1 MPVLSGLRLSLTG
14 DLLELVGTDLEL
26 TIRTRIPADGDGDGT
41 AVVTARLFS
50 ELLQKFDAGVVT
62 VELGDDEATI
72 ESGRFTSTLRTLAAA
87 EFPRL
92 PEPSEDGGVKVD
104 AHAFGDAL
112 RQVISAASRDDARP
126 ILTGVLI
133 AAVPEGLRFVATDS
147 YRLGLRDLEGVSV
160 LAEGQK
166 VLVAAKGLAEVQR
179 LLGSAGGAE
188 RKGGGSGEIE
198 VVLGDR
204 DVLFRVGTTE
214 VTTRLIEGEFPNY
227 QQLIPT
233 GYPEPAHRLPRRPA
247 GGRQPGAPGRAEPR
261 QRAHPPG
268 DERRRA
274 RAVGDRAG
282 RRRGARGARGE
293 VRGNRPHGGVQLPVP
308 PRRHR
313 RRGVR
318 RGRARV
324 DRPVEAGGDAL
335 TEYHR
340 LPVPPD
346 AGEDLLT
353 PRLAAL
359 SLRDFRCYEHAELEF
374 PDGVTLVVGANAQ
387 GKTSLLE
394 AAAWAATGASFRG
407 VPDAALVRAG
417 CESAIVRA
425 EVRRRGARRSCSR
438 PRSAPRAATGCGSTV
453 TRSRVPTTGAS
464 SCGSPCSR
472 PTIFSW

>member
-1 MPVLSGLRLSLTG
+1 VKFRCERDTLAEAVATAQRAVASRTGAMPVLSGLKLSLAG
-14 DLLELVGTDLEL
+14 DSLELVGTDLEL
-26 TIRTRIPADGDGDGT
+26 TIRTRIPADGNGDGT

-233 GYPEPAHRLPRRPA
+233 GYPNRLTASR
-247 GGRQPGAPGRAEPR
+247 
-261 QRAHPPG
+261 
-268 DERRRA
+268 
-274 RAVGDRAG
+274 
-282 RRRGARGARGE
+282 
-293 VRGNRPHGGVQLPVP
+293 
-308 PRRHR
+308 
-313 RRGVR
+313 
-318 RGRARV
+318 
-324 DRPVEAGGDAL
+324 DAL
-335 TEYHR
+335 QAAVNRVR
-340 LPVPPD
+340 LVGQNRDSAPI
-346 AGEDLLT
+346 
-353 PRLAAL
+353 RLAMSAEGLEL
-359 SLRDFRCYEHAELEF
+359 SAIAQD
-374 PDGVTLVVGANAQ
+374 VGEAHEA
-387 GKTSLLE
+387 LE
-394 AAAWAATGASFRG
+394 AKYEGTDLTVAFNSQFLLDGI
-407 VPDAALVRAG
+407 DAAASDEVVLESIDPLKPAVMKATDSADFLYLLMPVRIA
-417 CESAIVRA
+417 
-425 EVRRRGARRSCSR
+425 
-438 PRSAPRAATGCGSTV
+438 
-453 TRSRVPTTGAS
+453 
-464 SCGSPCSR
+464 
-472 PTIFSW
+472 